1 MCYKIFFKKLED
13 EMILGIIRKANNYAS
28 EVQFA
33 NIVREQQAHFV
44 QSGRSV
50 GDQLNIGKTFNL
62 LQDPEYVDA
71 QIALKKAALHED
83 VMSLSTSGILSP
95 SFCELLCDILVEL
108 VGKGIQ
114 IQYDNCYSKLVRPL
128 LDSCEP
134 EDITVEN
141 LNGLLKEIGLD
152 HIKSIVSHPNVRDA
166 GISRKDIESSI
177 KLDEE
182 QALVAAE
189 LDAELGVSSAGSDEP
204 SDPLDS
210 DYKKNIFAGASPF
223 CNELSEP
230 FAKRT
235 CYDGSKDPFMGACFD
250 PLSLLCSESLDF

>member
-1 MCYKIFFKKLED
+1 
-13 EMILGIIRKANNYAS
+13 MILGIIRKANNYAS

-189 LDAELGVSSAGSDEP
+189 LDAELGVSSAGSNEL
-204 SDPLDS
+204 SDD
-210 DYKKNIFAGASPF
+210 KENIFAGASPF
-223 CNELSEP
+223 CNELSEAC
-230 FAKRT
+230 AKRP

>member
-1 MCYKIFFKKLED
+1 MV
-13 EMILGIIRKANNYAS
+13 LGIIRKANNYAS

-33 NIVREQQAHFV
+33 NIVIKQQAHFV

-62 LQDPEYVDA
+62 LKAPGYVED
-71 QIALKKAALHED
+71 QIALKRAVLYKV
-83 VMSLSTSGILSP
+83 VMSLSTSGVLSP
-95 SFCELLCDILVEL
+95 SCCELLHEILVEL
-108 VGKGIQ
+108 GGKCVQ
-114 IQYDNCYSKLVRPL
+114 IHYTNCYSTLLRPL

-141 LNGLLKEIGLD
+141 LKGLLKEIGLD
-152 HIKSIVSHPNVRDA
+152 HIRSVVSHPNVQYA
-166 GISRKDIESSI
+166 GISREDIESSI
-177 KLDEE
+177 KLGQE

-189 LDAELGVSSAGSDEP
+189 LDAELGVSSAGSNEL
-204 SDPLDS
+204 SDD
-210 DYKKNIFAGASPF
+210 KENIFAGASPF

-230 FAKRT
+230 CAKRP